1 MIGMMERETDSLAA
15 EVDAMWESDAAREWE
30 ELNDSADETQWLD
43 SIHGLELAK
52 DAMYDAIQRIA
63 EASDGLGLDP
73 EAYRIESLLDEAET
87 LLTAVKD
94 QIEKMQRRDW

>member
-15 EVDAMWESDAAREWE
+15 EVDAMWESAAAREWE
-30 ELNDSADETQWLD
+30 EQNDSADETQWLD

>member
-15 EVDAMWESDAAREWE
+15 EVDAMWESAAAREWE

-43 SIHGLELAK
+43 SIRCLELAK
-52 DAMYDAIQRIA
+52 DAMYDAVQRIA
-63 EASDGLGLDP
+63 EASDELGVDP
-73 EAYRIESLLDEAET
+73 EAYRTESLLDDAET

-94 QIEKMQRRDW
+94 QIEKMKRRDW